1 VHVRAPYELRPYFTP
16 AGHHINFIGLNCY
29 HFFKFWKRTHDRLFF
44 VFGCS
49 FWLLA
54 VTRIGL
60 VVTNSEESHAWYG
73 LRLVAFL
80 LILYAIWDKN
90 RPMARRD

>member
-1 VHVRAPYELRPYFTP
+1 MAQFLTGAMAMAFGV
-16 AGHHINFIGLNCY
+16 IGLY
-29 HFFKFWKRTHDRLFF
+29 FFKFWKRTHDRLFF

-60 VVTNSEESHAWYG
+60 VVTNSDESHAWYG

-90 RPMARRD
+90 RPTARRD